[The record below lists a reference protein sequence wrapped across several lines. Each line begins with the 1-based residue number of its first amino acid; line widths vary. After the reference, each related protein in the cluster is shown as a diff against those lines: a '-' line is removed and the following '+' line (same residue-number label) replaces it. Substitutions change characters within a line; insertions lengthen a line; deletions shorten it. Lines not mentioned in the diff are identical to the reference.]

1 MFTRFT
7 KDARRIVTEATAI
20 ARERGSSSVE
30 AEHLLLAAASGTTPV
45 AGVLHNAGLDVDGL
59 LAALEAETARSL
71 AAVGVRADPP
81 RFSPYVESPRFA
93 ASSKLALE
101 RALRVAV
108 ARKDNHIG
116 SEHIVLAVLR
126 ATTGTVP
133 RALECAD
140 VDRIELMGRVQAR

>member
-1 MFTRFT
+1 M
-7 KDARRIVTEATAI
+7 
-20 ARERGSSSVE
+20 
-30 AEHLLLAAASGTTPV
+30 
-45 AGVLHNAGLDVDGL
+45 LHEAGLDRDGL

-71 AAVGVRADPP
+71 AAVGVSAEPP
-81 RFSPYVESPRFA
+81 RFSPYVETPRFA

-116 SEHIVLAVLR
+116 PEHVVLGVLR

-133 RALECAD
+133 RALECAE
-140 VDRIELMGRVQAR
+140 VDRVALMEAL

>member
-1 MFTRFT
+1 MFNRFT
-7 KDARRIVTEATAI
+7 KDARRAVTEATGI
-20 ARERGSSSVE
+20 ARELGASSVE
-30 AEHLLLAAASGTTPV
+30 AEHLLLAITRGTSPV
-45 AGVLHNAGLDVDGL
+45 AAVLHDAGLDAEGL
-59 LAALEAETARSL
+59 VAALEAETARSL
-71 AAVGVRADPP
+71 AAVGVRADTP

-116 SEHIVLAVLR
+116 PEHIALAVLR

-140 VDRIELMGRVQAR
+140 VDRFALMSRI